1 MKTGFAHDVVVQRG
15 AGAYICGE
23 ETGLLESLEGKKGQP
38 RKKPPFPAQYGAF
51 GMPTTVNN
59 VETFS
64 HVPHIVKHGAEWFR
78 KLGTEKSPGTTIF
91 GVSGHVARPGLYE
104 LPLGTRLDEIVF
116 EHAGGVPG
124 GRKLKGVI
132 PGGMSMPILPAG
144 QLDVPMANEFL
155 RERKTMLGTG
165 GIMVMDET
173 TCMVRVACVISYFFR
188 DESCGQCTQCREG
201 TGWMHKI
208 IERIERGA
216 GREGRPRHPARRRRQ
231 DGGPDD
237 LRLRRRRGLAG
248 AGPAAPLPR
257 GFRGARPRAQVPLPR
272 ELRALMPRITV
283 DDVEIEVPAGRTLL
297 QALDDV
303 GLLMNGVEIPHYCW
317 HPKLSIDGSCRL
329 CQVEIQGMPKLQI
342 ACNTPVTD
350 GMIVRTQVDSVRRAR
365 EGVMELLLVNHPL
378 DCPICDQAGE
388 CKLQDYA
395 YEYGMTRVAHAR
407 AAPRAQEERRSRA
420 RRSSSTRSAAS
431 CAAAACASRARSPA
445 PASSRC

>member
-1 MKTGFAHDVVVQRG
+1 VLKAPYVTSYLSEHFADDGYGTLDGYLAKGGYQAARKAIGEMTPEAVTELVKSSGLQGRGGAGFGTGLKWSFMPKTTDKPKFLVCNADESEPGSFKDRLLMERGPHQMLEGILIAAWATGASKTFIYIRGEYAFPADQVERAVAEAYAKGYLGKNVMKSGFAHDVVVQRG

-64 HVPHIVKHGAEWFR
+64 HVPHIVARGAEWFR
-78 KLGTEKSPGTTIF
+78 GFGTEKSPGTTIF

-116 EHAGGVPG
+116 QHAGGIPG

-144 QLDVPMANEFL
+144 QVDVKMANEFL

-208 IERIERGA
+208 LERIERGA
-216 GREGRPRHPARRRRQ
+216 GEERDLEILLDVAAKMEGQTICAFS
-231 DGGPDD
+231 D
-237 LRLRRRRGLAG
+237 
-248 AGPAAPLPR
+248 AAAWPV
-257 GFRGARPRAQVPLPR
+257 Q
-272 ELRALMPRITV
+272 
-283 DDVEIEVPAGRTLL
+283 
-297 QALDDV
+297 
-303 GLLMNGVEIPHYCW
+303 GLLRHFRPDFEAH
-317 HPKLSIDGSCRL
+317 
-329 CQVEIQGMPKLQI
+329 
-342 ACNTPVTD
+342 
-350 GMIVRTQVDSVRRAR
+350 VREHKCPFPESF
-365 EGVMELLLVNHPL
+365 EL
-378 DCPICDQAGE
+378 
-388 CKLQDYA
+388 
-395 YEYGMTRVAHAR
+395 
-407 AAPRAQEERRSRA
+407 
-420 RRSSSTRSAAS
+420 
-431 CAAAACASRARSPA
+431 
-445 PASSRC
+445 

>member
-1 MKTGFAHDVVVQRG
+1 MQSVPWVTSYLTEHFADDGFRTLDGYLARGGYEAVGRAMREMKPSDVVQLVKDSGLQGRGGAGFSAGLKWSFMPADGGKPKYLVCNADESEPGSFKDRLLLERGPHQLLEGILIGAFATGSEKTFVYVRGEYAEPARRLQQAVDEAYARGLLGTDVLGTGFRHDVVVARG

-64 HVPHIVKHGAEWFR
+64 HVPHILRRGLEWFR
-78 KLGTEKSPGTTIF
+78 GIGTDKSPGTTLF
-91 GVSGHVARPGLYE
+91 GVSGHVVRPGLYE

-144 QLDVPMANEFL
+144 QIDVPMANEFL

-208 IERIERGA
+208 LERIERGA
-216 GREGRPRHPARRRRQ
+216 GEEADLGILLDIAAKMEGQTICAFSNAAAWPVQGLLRH
-231 DGGPDD
+231 
-237 LRLRRRRGLAG
+237 
-248 AGPAAPLPR
+248 
-257 GFRGARPRAQVPLPR
+257 FRGDFEAHVR
-272 ELRALMPRITV
+272 EHKCTFP
-283 DDVEIEVPAGRTLL
+283 E
-297 QALDDV
+297 
-303 GLLMNGVEIPHYCW
+303 
-317 HPKLSIDGSCRL
+317 SF
-329 CQVEIQGMPKLQI
+329 
-342 ACNTPVTD
+342 
-350 GMIVRTQVDSVRRAR
+350 
-365 EGVMELLLVNHPL
+365 EL
-378 DCPICDQAGE
+378 
-388 CKLQDYA
+388 
-395 YEYGMTRVAHAR
+395 
-407 AAPRAQEERRSRA
+407 
-420 RRSSSTRSAAS
+420 
-431 CAAAACASRARSPA
+431 
-445 PASSRC
+445 